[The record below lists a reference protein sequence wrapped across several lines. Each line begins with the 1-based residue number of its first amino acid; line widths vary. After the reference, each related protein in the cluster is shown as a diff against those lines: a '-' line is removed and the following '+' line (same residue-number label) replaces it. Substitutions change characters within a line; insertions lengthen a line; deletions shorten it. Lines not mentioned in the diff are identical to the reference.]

1 MTDSLSNFLSHK
13 KDSRERKQVFE
24 KDFIKTQ
31 KNYEAQKPNI
41 YYLIQPNI
49 MADLANFEAAAEE
62 WENVQEIVPTF
73 SNDLAQ
79 HDEDSVPEEFK
90 ESLLVTI
97 EEFITDF
104 R

>member
-1 MTDSLSNFLSHK
+1 
-13 KDSRERKQVFE
+13 
-24 KDFIKTQ
+24 
-31 KNYEAQKPNI
+31 
-41 YYLIQPNI
+41 

-62 WENVQEIVPTF
+62 WENVQEIIPTF

-97 EEFITDF
+97 EEFISDF
-104 R
+104 RYLILDLSKKIYVFSRKMNFQRKN

>member
-1 MTDSLSNFLSHK
+1 
-13 KDSRERKQVFE
+13 
-24 KDFIKTQ
+24 
-31 KNYEAQKPNI
+31 
-41 YYLIQPNI
+41 